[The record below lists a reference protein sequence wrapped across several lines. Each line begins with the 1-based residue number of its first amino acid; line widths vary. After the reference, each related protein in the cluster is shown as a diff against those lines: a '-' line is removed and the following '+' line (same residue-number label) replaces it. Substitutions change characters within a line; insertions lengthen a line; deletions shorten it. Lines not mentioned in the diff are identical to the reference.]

1 MSDFEERIAIIFDKK
16 DRLWEASLITIVDY
30 YKPNRSFDIKIG
42 DLKHEDFDEFNLV
55 TGDPHFI
62 ENDDTILEL
71 SYEEE
76 DNNRAI
82 YIFENTY
89 ADEIINR
96 HKFNDEDAFFYIAKR
111 ALNIS
116 LIENGDFLIS
126 KNTHKK
132 DWKSEEIIDLLS
144 GTLASEEVTSNTNN
158 GIGIMIPIQIMPDEI
173 RKNSLEKLYK
183 SHKQKEERVIS
194 ENIDVNRIIDEISSK
209 IVGQEEAIRTL
220 VANIYYNQLLIES
233 LEQKEIDNPLLLD
246 SSKITILLDGSTG
259 TGKTAIMKDIATKF
273 GLPIVITNSN
283 SFSETGYVGPTITD
297 LLEKLIHQ
305 ANGDIELAQKGIIVL
320 DEIDKLAVNTN
331 IVGRDMK
338 QGVQEELLG
347 FISGGEYEVVLGNGP
362 FAERIDFDTSKLT
375 FILSGAFTD
384 LRDNLI
390 KKQETKSIGFSNG
403 LDNTKDKTYV
413 ITPED
418 YIDYGLKREFFG
430 RIKVLASTK
439 TYMVEDLKEILL
451 SSLISPLKNLE
462 ETVKL
467 FGYKGITFNEEF
479 IDKIAMEAYKMNT
492 GARALQ
498 TIISGIQNN
507 LLMALINKDFTEDYI
522 DLSINLYKEYEKSR
536 VRKY

>member
-220 VANIYYNQLLIES
+220 VANIYYNQLLIELQLYLS
-233 LEQKEIDNPLLLD
+233 QAFLQLVFYEIQ
-246 SSKITILLDGSTG
+246 
-259 TGKTAIMKDIATKF
+259 F
-273 GLPIVITNSN
+273 
-283 SFSETGYVGPTITD
+283 
-297 LLEKLIHQ
+297 
-305 ANGDIELAQKGIIVL
+305 
-320 DEIDKLAVNTN
+320 
-331 IVGRDMK
+331 
-338 QGVQEELLG
+338 
-347 FISGGEYEVVLGNGP
+347 
-362 FAERIDFDTSKLT
+362 
-375 FILSGAFTD
+375 
-384 LRDNLI
+384 
-390 KKQETKSIGFSNG
+390 
-403 LDNTKDKTYV
+403 
-413 ITPED
+413 
-418 YIDYGLKREFFG
+418 
-430 RIKVLASTK
+430 
-439 TYMVEDLKEILL
+439 
-451 SSLISPLKNLE
+451 
-462 ETVKL
+462 
-467 FGYKGITFNEEF
+467 
-479 IDKIAMEAYKMNT
+479 
-492 GARALQ
+492 
-498 TIISGIQNN
+498 
-507 LLMALINKDFTEDYI
+507 
-522 DLSINLYKEYEKSR
+522 
-536 VRKY
+536 